1 MSAEQLKRLAEEY
14 VRMPTSP
21 KRRVLHE
28 AIDQITSRAA
38 LGNAGEVVKW
48 TPVSERLPESNTPV
62 LASVTGELGKKYVI
76 RATYAA
82 EKTVEAGEDDAA
94 CTYDE
99 DTDTYWVDAGWYEDN
114 SECEV
119 NYAVSGVTDWMPLP
133 SPAGSTLTY
142 ADTPAVA
149 GDTHAFKN
157 FHRSLCDRFG
167 YEHDE
172 VNWRRDL
179 LSLEEWIASTKAP
192 VLTPLADGKVMAFVN
207 IGGGQWQAREC
218 VLTPLAAAELAAQH
232 ASPTKAP
239 AVAAEPVGY
248 RWRFRSQ
255 TVMSPWQYGES
266 RPSYAE
272 RAGHDCDPLYTHPP
286 ASAADALDAE
296 RLDAIA
302 AEYFTLDSFA
312 MQTGGDDADVGWR
325 VLQHHCGEEKPR
337 VVAEVYR
344 DDPRAAIDAAMAQG
358 GGS

>member
-1 MSAEQLKRLAEEY
+1 MSAEQLKLVEALEDLMRLVDPSEY
-14 VRMPTSP
+14 MNHCECDPSVGYTCKLCGTPLPELVAAR
-21 KRRVLHE
+21 E
-28 AIDQITSRAA
+28 AIAAWNRRAA

-192 VLTPLADGKVMAFVN
+192 ALSPLADGKVMAFVN

-232 ASPTKAP
+232 ASSTRAP
-239 AVAAEPVGY
+239 AVAAEPVEWQP
-248 RWRFRSQ
+248 WRKGAIMAGSGVQKRAQATARLCAILRREGRSL
-255 TVMSPWQYGES
+255 TEI
-266 RPSYAE
+266 
-272 RAGHDCDPLYTHPP
+272 
-286 ASAADALDAE
+286 ADLTGVDRDKVSVRIFLGE
-296 RLDAIA
+296 RLLS
-302 AEYFTLDSFA
+302 LDE
-312 MQTGGDDADVGWR
+312 G
-325 VLQHHCGEEKPR
+325 
-337 VVAEVYR
+337 
-344 DDPRAAIDAAMAQG
+344 AMAHG
-358 GGS
+358 DRP